1 MFTSDSQNPNSDHT
15 SSEHAV
21 WHKTAFNKW
30 FVLTQFLWTVVES
43 ENTKGVFSC
52 LKTGLFQWLVPV
64 PIIIPFHE
72 CVLAWGKFP
81 AL

>member
-1 MFTSDSQNPNSDHT
+1 MCTLILRILTCANT
-15 SSEHAV
+15 SEHTV
-21 WHKTAFNKW
+21 WHKISFNKW
-30 FVLTQFLWTVVES
+30 YILTQCLWTVVES